1 MEEILAQL
9 KQQVCIQRRMWTWI
23 QRLFF
28 QEAEVKE
35 LENQLYSRPEF
46 QNNSKIDE
54 LRAENDK
61 LNYRA
66 NILIRVR
73 IARCRSTSELWRFP
87 PF

>member
-1 MEEILAQL
+1 M
-9 KQQVCIQRRMWTWI
+9 
-23 QRLFF
+23 
-28 QEAEVKE
+28 KE

-73 IARCRSTSELWRFP
+73 FEQRKTKRI
-87 PF
+87 